1 MRTDLI
7 IIKGNKVEFTDEDI
21 KAAME
26 ESKRK
31 VAGNTISRES
41 FDRVFYRVL
50 NESIAEGNQLE
61 QYNEGVRAVLAAVI
75 GLGSVGLLYNIDAIN
90 RELQK
95 RPESP
100 SQKVQAIQQ
109 IDQQI
114 NSDEFHRVAAGVIDK
129 ITKEPQAADT
139 DKSQPKA
146 ADKTPPAKS
155 TQKDP
160 KPAEPVSA
168 EPQADDEV
176 IGRLAATYILPS
188 EIYGNN
194 IHSRTN
200 NKFMRPYR
208 DDVGKWTVGVGHLI
222 GNGSDADKKA
232 FLKDRAKKGLPST
245 MTRREALSL
254 FDHDI
259 SERVPRVRKKF
270 ATQWPS
276 LSNQLKAALV
286 DIEYRGDLLKKG
298 DGEFKWVELLKQGE
312 YDKAA
317 EIYLQHKEYRK
328 RSNKNP
334 KGDGV
339 VKRMNRNSSAIAAE
353 DDPATSAPS
362 SRSKK

>member
-1 MRTDLI
+1 M
-7 IIKGNKVEFTDEDI
+7 
-21 KAAME
+21 
-26 ESKRK
+26 
-31 VAGNTISRES
+31 S
-41 FDRVFYRVL
+41 FDSVFNKVL
-50 NESIAEGNQLE
+50 NESIAEGDQLE
-61 QYNEGVRAVLAAVI
+61 QYNEGVKAVLAAVI

-139 DKSQPKA
+139 DKPQPKA

-155 TQKDP
+155 AKKAP
-160 KPAEPVSA
+160 KPAEPMSA
-168 EPQADDEV
+168 EPQAEDEV

-188 EIYGNN
+188 EILGNN
-194 IHSRTN
+194 IYSKAN

-208 DDVGKWTVGVGHLI
+208 DDVKKWTIGVGHLI
-222 GNGSDADKKA
+222 GNGSDADMKA
-232 FLKDRAKKGLPST
+232 FVKERANKGLPPT
-245 MTRREALSL
+245 MTRREALNL
-254 FDHDI
+254 FNHDVSI
-259 SERVPRVRKKF
+259 RVPRVRAKF
-270 ATQWPS
+270 AEQWPS

-286 DIEYRGDLLKKG
+286 DIEYRGDLEKKG
-298 DGEFKWVELLKQGE
+298 PGEFKWVELIRKGE

-317 EIYLQHKEYRK
+317 AAYLQHKEYKK
-328 RSNKNP
+328 RAKKKP

-339 VKRMNRNSSAIAAE
+339 VKRMNRNSSVIAAE
-353 DDPATSAPS
+353 DDPATAAPS